1 MAEYV
6 EFSVDQGTDFSTYIN
21 LNDDDT
27 NLPQNLS
34 GYVITGQLRRS
45 LVSANASESFF
56 CEITDAANGEIHI
69 LLSAANTANL
79 KPITYFYDVKVVDT
93 NINNVTS
100 RLIQGIFTVNP
111 SITK

>member
-6 EFSVDQGTDFSTYIN
+6 EFNVDQGTDFSTYIN

-27 NLPQNLS
+27 NLAQNVL

-45 LVSANASESFF
+45 LVSSNVSENLY
-56 CEITDAANGEIHI
+56 CAVTDGANGEILI
-69 LLSAANTANL
+69 SLSAANTANL
-79 KPITYFYDVKVVDT
+79 KPGNYFYDIKVVDVSQG
-93 NINNVTS
+93 ITS
-100 RLIQGIFTVNP
+100 RLIEGIFIVNP